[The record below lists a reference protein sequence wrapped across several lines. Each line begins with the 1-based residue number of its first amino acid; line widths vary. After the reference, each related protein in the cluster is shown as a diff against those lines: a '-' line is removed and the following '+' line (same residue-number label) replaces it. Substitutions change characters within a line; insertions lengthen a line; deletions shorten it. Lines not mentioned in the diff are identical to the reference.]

1 MQKKKQIVYK
11 YEGGPRPRASDKM
24 HKYKTLERCQLPDL
38 DLTLPACRGITWG
51 RPLSQEEIDY
61 MNAVL
66 GVSHGP
72 LPSSKKDKDV

>member
-1 MQKKKQIVYK
+1 MVYK
-11 YEGGPRPRASDKM
+11 YEGGPRPRASDNM
-24 HKYKTLERCQLPDL
+24 HKYETLKRCHLPDL

-66 GVSHGP
+66 SVSHSP
-72 LPSSKKDKDV
+72 PPSDKKYKDV